1 MQLVGF
7 VRVSLAPGE
16 SKQVTFTLQAAQL
29 GYYNEAMDF
38 VVEPGPAELSL
49 GTSSAD
55 LCGTVSFRLTGAPVD
70 LMGRRSY
77 QCAVTVE

>member
-1 MQLVGF
+1 MGF

-55 LCGTVSFRLTGAPVD
+55 LCGTASFRLTGAPVD